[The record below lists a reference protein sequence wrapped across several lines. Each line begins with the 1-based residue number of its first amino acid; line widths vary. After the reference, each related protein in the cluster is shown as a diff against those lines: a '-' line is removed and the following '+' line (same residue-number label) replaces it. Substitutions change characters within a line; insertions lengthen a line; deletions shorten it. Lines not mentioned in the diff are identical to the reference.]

1 MNYTIEELKEAI
13 VRHGDV
19 EFFLDVLNISME
31 DLVESLEFKIIE
43 SYDKLMD
50 EYGLEEE
57 EDEL

>member
-43 SYDKLMD
+43 SYDDLMD

>member
-43 SYDKLMD
+43 SYDDLMV